1 MKETS
6 SRALPEQLFDGT
18 GLDRRTRRTREAL
31 MRALIAL
38 LQEKPLTAI
47 TVTELTTLADVNRAT
62 FYTHYQDIFDMY
74 EHLQDYLCQT
84 CRAMVDTRGE
94 ELAHGQYRGLIGDI
108 YHYLDEN
115 EEISNIVFSKDGDN
129 SFFTAILAVIREAC
143 MRNADVFNTISGQ
156 LKARGLVGPDVEQAR
171 QTVCNYQFDFIAGGA
186 VSVLQGWILGGRKES
201 VELMIAV
208 TNNSIKSLNPD
219 GDYRKV
225 AAVAEQLLPKQAE

>member
-1 MKETS
+1 MEENPAYVFS
-6 SRALPEQLFDGT
+6 EQFFNAS

-74 EHLQDYLCQT
+74 EHLQDYLCQI

-94 ELAHGQYRGLIGDI
+94 ELAHGKYRGLIGDI
-108 YHYLDEN
+108 YHYLDAN
-115 EEISNIVFSKDGDN
+115 EEVSNIVFTKDGDN

-143 MRNADVFNTISGQ
+143 MRNADVFNTISSQ
-156 LKARGLVGPDVEQAR
+156 LKARGLEGPEVERA
-171 QTVCNYQFDFIAGGA
+171 C
-186 VSVLQGWILGGRKES
+186 
-201 VELMIAV
+201 
-208 TNNSIKSLNPD
+208 
-219 GDYRKV
+219 
-225 AAVAEQLLPKQAE
+225 